1 MKRAGFFVAGLL
13 GAMLII
19 GTACGG
25 KEAATATPRPVPTA
39 TTVRPTSAPTA
50 TPTAGATVAPT
61 TGGALDIGS
70 VESEDFKFSKDSL
83 SAKAGAQVT
92 VKFKNNAK
100 VNQHN
105 LVFVKAG
112 TKDAVASAGTAA
124 PSTDWVKLGDPNVI
138 ANTKL
143 TDPGKTNEVTF
154 TVPPAGTYQFV
165 CTFPGHSVTMF
176 GAFTSQ

>member
-1 MKRAGFFVAGLL
+1 MRSGN
-13 GAMLII
+13 
-19 GTACGG
+19 TSP
-25 KEAATATPRPVPTA
+25 PRTLD
-39 TTVRPTSAPTA
+39 TSAPTA
-50 TPTAGATVAPT
+50 GATAAPTAGVV
-61 TGGALDIGS
+61 LDIGS
-70 VESEDFKFSKDSL
+70 VESEDFKFNKDSL

-92 VKFKNNAK
+92 VKVKNNAK

-105 LVFVKAG
+105 WVLVKAG
-112 TKDAVASAGTAA
+112 TKDAVAAAGTTA
-124 PSTDWVKLGDPNVI
+124 PSTDWVKPGDPNVI